1 MNFRTTLAIAT
12 MIFSTATSANAATVT
27 SAKKINLFQNNTTSP
42 FFTKSPNNAVTFQSF
57 AQSPADP
64 GSTITFTPDTTN
76 GQVQASVVTSLTTN
90 GSFLIVGN
98 STAAGNWTNG
108 NGIPQGITLT
118 FNTQLTISVGAGSP
132 ANSFL
137 TVPSLSTGSSS
148 PNLGDGIGI
157 TQGGSGSIGTIDSN
171 NLTTP
176 VNPFSETLAVS
187 AMSVT
192 GISFSGTLADTNY
205 GFIPGTVGN
214 FGPYVLRSNG
224 WTEAG
229 ETAGLVSE
237 TGPTDPLNPG
247 RPTIG
252 FGVPSSD
259 PSEIGRGLGVV
270 ASNVSIENG
279 FNDVSI
285 NGHSTIFP
293 RQIGAWTLTPQN
305 GTIGLKGIGYEYD
318 VNFTIVPPGD
328 YNKNGVVD
336 AADYALWRKGDLA
349 ADSNGDNA
357 VDQTDYDFWGARF
370 GNGNAAGAGS
380 GLSST
385 SVPEPTS
392 LMLVLLGMLAS
403 CSRRRI
409 GRTRL

>member
-12 MIFSTATSANAATVT
+12 MIFSAATVANAVTVT
-27 SAKKINLFQNNTTSP
+27 SAKKINLFQNNTMSP
-42 FFTKSPNNAVTFQSF
+42 FFTKSPNNAVTFSNF
-57 AQSPADP
+57 TQSPADP

-137 TVPSLSTGSSS
+137 TVPSLSTGSNS

-157 TQGGSGSIGTIDSN
+157 TQGGAGSIGTIDSN

-176 VNPFSETLAVS
+176 ANPFSETLAVS

-192 GISFSGTLADTNY
+192 GFSFTGTLADTN
-205 GFIPGTVGN
+205 FVFTPGTVGN

-224 WTEAG
+224 WTEG
-229 ETAGLVSE
+229 VESAGLVSE

-252 FGVPSSD
+252 FGPPGPD

-270 ASNVSIENG
+270 ASNVAIENV
-279 FNDVSI
+279 FNNSPV
-285 NGHSTIFP
+285 NGNSNIFP
-293 RQIGAWTLTPQN
+293 RQIGAWTFTPQN

-318 VNFTIVPPGD
+318 VSFTITPQGD
-328 YNKNGVVD
+328 YNKNDAVD
-336 AADYALWRKGDLA
+336 AADYVMWRKGDLA
-349 ADSNGDNA
+349 ADSTGDTV
-357 VDQTDYDFWGARF
+357 VDETDYDFWRARF
-370 GNGNAAGAGS
+370 GNPNPGAAAELS
-380 GLSST
+380 GTL
-385 SVPEPTS
+385 VPEPGT
-392 LMLVLLGMLAS
+392 LMLTFLGMLAA
-403 CSRRRI
+403 CSWRRF
-409 GRTRL
+409 GRTR